1 MLLRILYILKGSVYD
16 MLGYIYK
23 ITNKINKKS
32 YVGLT
37 TQNIETRYKQHL
49 YLLEN
54 NKHHSTKLQKDFNI
68 YGKENFLF
76 NFNLYEVDNIEE
88 LAELEKEEIENSQS
102 YTNGYNMT
110 LGGECGK
117 STIPEKNKVL
127 IYHLCKNYKGIFHK
141 LSYYFNLDRTTIKS
155 IANSSNLEIKNYDK
169 EEYFQI
175 VKKLDITEYNKTKNY
190 TPPSERKLTNEQCLE
205 LLSVIFLEEG
215 YDKTMC
221 EIFNI
226 NSKLTDRLKKHLIYK
241 EVIEQ
246 FENMDFNEQEKLKE
260 NTFIKYNLKSLRAQ
274 RQRRGVK
281 NSLSQEQINY
291 ILSNKDCKKKSQIA
305 KDLNISADRVSAVCN
320 GKSYKDLVQ
329 NYYTALNKSRN

>member
-1 MLLRILYILKGSVYD
+1 

-23 ITNKINKKS
+23 ITNKLNGKV

-37 TQNIETRYKQHL
+37 IQNVETRYKQHL

-54 NKHHSTKLQKDFNI
+54 NKHHSTKLQKDFNT

-76 NFNLYEVDNIEE
+76 SFNLYEINGIEE
-88 LAELEKEEIENSQS
+88 LAELEKEAIESSQS
-102 YTNGYNMT
+102 YKNGYNMT
-110 LGGECGK
+110 NGGECGK
-117 STIPEKNKVL
+117 STIPEKNKIL
-127 IYHLCKNYKGIFHK
+127 IYHLCKNYKGIYHK

-155 IANSSNLEIKNYDK
+155 IANSFYLEKKTYNI
-169 EEYFQI
+169 EEYLRIIQE
-175 VKKLDITEYNKTKNY
+175 LEITEYNKTENY
-190 TPPSERKLTNEQCLE
+190 IPPSERKLTGEQCLE
-205 LLSVIFLEEG
+205 LLSVITLERG

-221 EIFNI
+221 EVFNI

-246 FENMDFNEQEKLKE
+246 FENMTIDEQIELKE
-260 NTFIKYNLKSLRAQ
+260 KTFIKYNLNSLKAQ
-274 RQRRGVK
+274 RQRNGVK

-291 ILSNKDCKKKSQIA
+291 ILDNKDHKKKSQIA
-305 KDLNISADRVSAVCN
+305 KELNISADRVSSVCN

-329 NYYTALNKSRN
+329 NYYTALDKSRN

>member
-1 MLLRILYILKGSVYD
+1 

-175 VKKLDITEYNKTKNY
+175 VKKLDITEYNKTENY

-241 EVIEQ
+241 
-246 FENMDFNEQEKLKE
+246 EKLKE

-329 NYYTALNKSRN
+329 NYYTALDKSRN

>member
-1 MLLRILYILKGSVYD
+1 

-23 ITNKINKKS
+23 ITNKLNGKV

-37 TQNIETRYKQHL
+37 IQNVETRYKQHL

-54 NKHHSTKLQKDFNI
+54 NKHHSTKLQKDFNT

-76 NFNLYEVDNIEE
+76 SFNLYEINGIEE
-88 LAELEKEEIENSQS
+88 LAELEKEAIESSQS
-102 YTNGYNMT
+102 YKNGYNMT
-110 LGGECGK
+110 NGGECGK
-117 STIPEKNKVL
+117 STIPEKNKIL
-127 IYHLCKNYKGIFHK
+127 IYHLCKNYKGIYHK

-155 IANSSNLEIKNYDK
+155 IANSFYLEKKTYNI
-169 EEYFQI
+169 EEYLRIIQE
-175 VKKLDITEYNKTKNY
+175 LEITEYNKTENY
-190 TPPSERKLTNEQCLE
+190 IPPSERKLTEEQCLE
-205 LLSVIFLEEG
+205 LLSVITLERG

-221 EIFNI
+221 EVFNI

-246 FENMDFNEQEKLKE
+246 FENMTIDEQIELKE
-260 NTFIKYNLKSLRAQ
+260 KTFIKYNLNSLKAQ
-274 RQRRGVK
+274 RQRNGVK

-291 ILSNKDCKKKSQIA
+291 ILDNKDHKKKSQIA
-305 KDLNISADRVSAVCN
+305 KELNISADRVSSVCN

-329 NYYTALNKSRN
+329 NYYTALDKSRN

>member
-1 MLLRILYILKGSVYD
+1 

-23 ITNKINKKS
+23 ITNKLNGKA

-37 TQNIETRYKQHL
+37 IQNVETRYKQHL

-54 NKHHSTKLQKDFNI
+54 NKHHSTKLQKDFNT

-76 NFNLYEVDNIEE
+76 SFNLYEINGIEE
-88 LAELEKEEIENSQS
+88 LAELEKEAIESSQS
-102 YTNGYNMT
+102 YKNGYNMT
-110 LGGECGK
+110 NGGECGK
-117 STIPEKNKVL
+117 STIPEKNKIL
-127 IYHLCKNYKGIFHK
+127 IYHLCKNYKGIYHK

-155 IANSSNLEIKNYDK
+155 IANSFYLEKKTYNI
-169 EEYFQI
+169 EEYLRIIQE
-175 VKKLDITEYNKTKNY
+175 LEITEYNKTENY
-190 TPPSERKLTNEQCLE
+190 IPPSERKLTEEQCLE
-205 LLSVIFLEEG
+205 LLSVITLERG

-221 EIFNI
+221 EVFNI

-246 FENMDFNEQEKLKE
+246 FENMTIDEQIELKE
-260 NTFIKYNLKSLRAQ
+260 KTFIKYNLNSLKAQ
-274 RQRRGVK
+274 RQRNGVK

-291 ILSNKDCKKKSQIA
+291 ILDNKDHKKKSQIA
-305 KDLNISADRVSAVCN
+305 KELNISADRVSSVCN

-329 NYYTALNKSRN
+329 NYYTALDKSRN

>member
-1 MLLRILYILKGSVYD
+1 

-23 ITNKINKKS
+23 ITNKLNGKS
-32 YVGLT
+32 YIGLT
-37 TQNIETRYKQHL
+37 VQNVETRYKQHL

-54 NKHHSTKLQKDFNI
+54 NKHHSIKLQKDFNT

-76 NFNLYEVDNIEE
+76 SFNLYEINGIEE
-88 LAELEKEEIENSQS
+88 LAELEKEAIENSQS
-102 YTNGYNMT
+102 YKDGYNMT
-110 LGGECGK
+110 SGGECGK
-117 STIPEKNKVL
+117 STIPEKDKIL
-127 IYHLCKNYKGIFHK
+127 IYHLCKNYKGIYHK

-155 IANSSNLEIKNYDK
+155 IANSFNLDKKTYDY
-169 EEYFQI
+169 EEYSQI
-175 VKKLDITEYNKTKNY
+175 VEKLEITEYNKVENY
-190 TPPSERKLTNEQCLE
+190 IPPSERKLTKEQCLE

-246 FENMDFNEQEKLKE
+246 FENMPLNEQNKLKE
-260 NTFIKYNLKSLRAQ
+260 NTFAKYNLNSLRAQ
-274 RQRRGVK
+274 RQRKGVK

-291 ILSNKDCKKKSQIA
+291 ILDNKDHKKKSQIA
-305 KDLNISADRVSAVCN
+305 KELNISADRVSSVCN